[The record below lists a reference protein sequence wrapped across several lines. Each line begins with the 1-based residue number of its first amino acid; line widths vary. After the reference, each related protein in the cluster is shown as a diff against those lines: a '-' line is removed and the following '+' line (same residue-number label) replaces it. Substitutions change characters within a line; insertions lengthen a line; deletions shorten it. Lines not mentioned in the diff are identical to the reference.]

1 MTMGEGMQVAPP
13 RAVRVSYAGVTRD
26 ATEDTWQGVADAL
39 REQYGA
45 EHGVPNVVF
54 VGAETVSAVAAPAA
68 DPLELDL
75 EGLVEPI
82 EPEPPTMPSRNMA
95 PRVAVPATMVAGPDG
110 MIDVAGLA
118 RCDVDRAA
126 AVASG
131 FSPRATVFAR
141 GTRVLPEGDDRAR
154 ELRAEFDAMPL
165 VSAALPAFADR
176 VRSEARRM
184 VQVAVPD
191 VRMDVAGRIVVP
203 GEDPFRVSKLAFRG
217 MLNRL
222 GYGGYYYL
230 TESCDPSL
238 RAFNV
243 NAQADMLGAKGIT
256 RKLSLRVRKNRADGG
271 ENCFAVVTPRY
282 TVFDVD
288 SVAEALCRATP
299 AGARARVRYDG
310 ERATMEALFH
320 HVVPEH
326 SVAGE
331 FFRAGVRVRAS
342 DCGDGGVSVQA
353 VVWQNLCLN
362 FLIIDEAVLDIET
375 LAHVGDVEELA
386 EEFRTAMAR
395 AFKAIEHFIVRWG
408 YACTADVL
416 ITARRA
422 AASDGL
428 ADDYVPI
435 PVSAALPGIFNGLIQ
450 EQRIPVARS
459 SVPVVVP
466 QLVAAWEGDASGARK
481 HRDAPGLSLASV
493 VNAITRYA
501 HTEPQSTTW
510 DADALERAAGVLLGS
525 RGPLRYVPL
534 GIDK

>member
-1 MTMGEGMQVAPP
+1 MTTSEGMQVAPP
-13 RAVRVSYAGVTRD
+13 RAVRVSYAGETRE
-26 ATEDTWQGVADAL
+26 ATEETWQGVADAL

-45 EHGVPNVVF
+45 EHGVPSIEF
-54 VGAETVSAVAAPAA
+54 VEAEMVAAAPAG
-68 DPLELDL
+68 PLALDFTDL
-75 EGLVEPI
+75 SEVE
-82 EPEPPTMPSRNMA
+82 EDLPPTLPSARFL
-95 PRVAVPATMVAGPDG
+95 AVPATMIAGPDG
-110 MIDVAGLA
+110 AIDVAGLD
-118 RCDVDRAA
+118 RSNVDRTA
-126 AVASG
+126 AVEAG
-131 FSPRATVFAR
+131 FSPRATVFTR

-154 ELRAEFDAMPL
+154 ELRAAFEAMPL
-165 VSAALPAFADR
+165 VSDALPAFAER
-176 VRSEARRM
+176 VWLENRRM
-184 VQVAVPD
+184 VEVAVPD

-203 GEDPFRVSKLAFRG
+203 GEDAFRVSKLAFRG
-217 MLNRL
+217 MINRL
-222 GYGGYYYL
+222 GYGGYHYL
-230 TESCDPSL
+230 AESCDAPL

-243 NAQADMLGAKGIT
+243 NAQADVLGAKGIT
-256 RKLSLRVRKNRADGG
+256 RKLSLRVRKNRSGG

-288 SVAEALCRATP
+288 SVAIALCRATP
-299 AGARARVRYDG
+299 TGARARVRYDG

-362 FLIIDEAVLDIET
+362 FLIIDEAVLDLAT

-386 EEFRTAMAR
+386 EEFRTAIGR

-416 ITARRA
+416 ISARRA

-435 PVSAALPGIFNGLIQ
+435 PVSAALHGIFNGLIQ
-450 EQRIPVARS
+450 DQRIPVARTMA
-459 SVPVVVP
+459 PVVVP

-481 HRDAPGLSLASV
+481 HREAPGLSLASV
-493 VNAITRYA
+493 VNAVTRYA
-501 HTEPQSTTW
+501 HMEPQSTTW

-525 RGPLRYVPL
+525 RAPLRYVPL
-534 GIDK
+534 GTEK